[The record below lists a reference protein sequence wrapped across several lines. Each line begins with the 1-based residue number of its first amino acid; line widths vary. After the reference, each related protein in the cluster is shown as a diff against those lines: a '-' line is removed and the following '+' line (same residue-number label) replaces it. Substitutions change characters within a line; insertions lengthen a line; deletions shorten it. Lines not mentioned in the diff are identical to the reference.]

1 MSNSLTH
8 VSKQL
13 ALSAALVVLVGS
25 VGACLT
31 DKDKDDEGSAGS
43 GGSGQSAA
51 GSSQTAAGTT
61 SSAGKTATAGSG
73 SGGSTSATGTACAS
87 SIVLAAAKPGIAT
100 FDDYEDG
107 AALSTWSFAL
117 GSDSSTGVFAGPF
130 GYGDRESGKPET
142 FAMIEGYDS
151 TYALSI
157 SDTMALEY
165 GGGMGIWLSSC
176 LDVKA
181 FSGVSFWVRGN
192 APTGTT
198 KFTLLMEESTA
209 VTPAMPT
216 SKVGTCPGT
225 DKECIHPTYDAPVTD
240 TWTEIKIP
248 WAEFKPGSANGE
260 PVIPDGHNVWQ
271 LQFDVGLSW
280 EPDAAC
286 VYAPIPGPY
295 ELAVEGVSFY

>member
-13 ALSAALVVLVGS
+13 ALSAALVGLIGS

-31 DKDKDDEGSAGS
+31 DKDDGDDGSAGS
-43 GGSGQSAA
+43 GGSSPNAAGSTQSAA
-51 GSSQTAAGTT
+51 GTTA
-61 SSAGKTATAGSG
+61 SAGKSAT
-73 SGGSTSATGTACAS
+73 GGSAAGGSSTTGTACAS
-87 SIVLAAAKPGIAT
+87 PIVLAGDKPGIAT

-107 AALSTWSFAL
+107 ADLSKWSFAL

-130 GYGDRESGKPET
+130 GYGDRDTGKPEAFEMT
-142 FAMIEGYDS
+142 EGYDS

-165 GGGMGIWLSSC
+165 GGGMGLWLSSC

-181 FSGVSFWVRGN
+181 FSGVSFWIRGN
-192 APTGTT
+192 APTGTS

-209 VTPAMPT
+209 TTPATPT
-216 SKVGTCPGT
+216 SKIGTCPGT
-225 DKECIHPTYDAPVTD
+225 DEECIHPTYDVPVTD

-248 WAEFKPGSANGE
+248 WAEIKPGSANGE
-260 PVIPDGHNVWQ
+260 PVVPDGHNVWQ
-271 LQFDVGLSW
+271 LQFDVGLAW
-280 EPDAAC
+280 EADDAG
-286 VYAPIPGPY
+286 VYHPIAGPY
-295 ELAVEGVSFY
+295 ELAIDGVSFY